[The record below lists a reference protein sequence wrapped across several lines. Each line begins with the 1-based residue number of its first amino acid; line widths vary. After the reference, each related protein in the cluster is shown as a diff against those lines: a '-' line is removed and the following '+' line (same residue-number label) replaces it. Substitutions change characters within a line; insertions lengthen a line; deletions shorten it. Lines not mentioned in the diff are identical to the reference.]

1 MATVSTTKPP
11 FKRAMDSCVSALRR
25 MAAYEL
31 EEPIQKRLLEL
42 SENKEFLK
50 KAEREELMALV
61 EFWQKR
67 TIEKLEA
74 QVALKLLRQVLPD
87 LVPPT

>member
-1 MATVSTTKPP
+1 MTVSTNKPP
-11 FKRAMDSCVSALRR
+11 LERAVGSCVSALRR
-25 MAAYEL
+25 IAAYEL

-50 KAEREELMALV
+50 KAEREELMALID
-61 EFWQKR
+61 FWQKR

-74 QVALKLLRQVLPD
+74 QVALKLLGQVFPD
-87 LVPPT
+87 LVSPK